1 MLKENFLWG
10 GATAAN
16 QYEGGYNQG
25 GRGLATSDTK
35 TNGSMTRKRKHSF
48 LDKDSKVQYLHAG
61 ESIPH
66 DYTATLDREM
76 YYPSHKAVD
85 FYGHYKEDIAL
96 MAEMGFKCFRMSTS
110 WTRIYPN
117 GIGEVNE
124 EGLKFYED
132 VFDECIKYGIEP
144 VVTMNHFDMP
154 IYLAEHYNGWLSRE
168 TIECYIKYCET
179 MFKRYKGK
187 VKYWM
192 TFNEI
197 NLLRHYD
204 TLGVHELTEQKY
216 YQAIHHIF
224 IASALAV
231 KLGHEI
237 DKDNQIGMMLA
248 NILTYP
254 ETCNPKDIE
263 MEMKISR
270 RLKYFFSD
278 VQCRG
283 YYPSYVLKQLEQSNI
298 EIKKEIN
305 DDQIL
310 KDGCVDYI
318 GFSYYNSGVVTTRED
333 AKSSFGN
340 GLNLVFN
347 PYLKVSEWKWPI
359 DPLGMRISLNL
370 LWDRY
375 QKPLFIVENGLG
387 ANDELINNTV
397 EDDYRIE
404 YMKDHIVE
412 MKKAIEDDGVDLM
425 GYTPWGCIDL
435 VSAGTGEMKK
445 RYGLVYVDMD
455 DEGQG
460 TLKRYKKKSFDWYK
474 KVIATN
480 GEEL

>member
-16 QYEGGYNQG
+16 QCEGGYNQG